1 MDSGVEVGND
11 LAFDVLPVM
20 QKDMKQKMYLFWTAP
35 TFVTEVY
42 RGPYGNPALKRVDPF
57 R

>member
-1 MDSGVEVGND
+1 
-11 LAFDVLPVM
+11 M